1 MPCSSHTPRVL
12 HVVISLQPGGLEKLV
27 VEWTAYRNR
36 SAPGSTAVCCLD
48 SETAGELAVGDGS
61 VFRLD
66 ADRGKFPWDHRA
78 ARRLRNLC
86 RGRDADVHAPF
97 DVVHSHNLAAW
108 QYAALATWRT
118 DVRHIH
124 TEHGSLPYASGFLN
138 RWRIRWMERQ
148 TDGLV
153 AVSEATATEL
163 MCRHGFFRKQLTVI
177 PNGITVHEKKMD
189 HDEEYRRRYRREFN
203 LPDDALVLGSVGRL
217 APIKGYDRLI
227 SVVADVRQRL
237 QQMTNPGADNL
248 YLLLVGDGPERAA
261 LERLAMEYGV
271 SDRIR
276 FAGYRDDARDLFS
289 AMDVFVL
296 PSRGEGL
303 SLALLEA
310 MAAGVPV
317 MATDTGETRNV
328 IADGAAGIILPN
340 ATQSWPQIIAA
351 QLADLNSPATTQRVT
366 AAAERVRNHYMMEAT
381 LAAYERL
388 YYP

>member
-1 MPCSSHTPRVL
+1 MGIGVKRRVL
-12 HVVISLQPGGLEKLV
+12 HVTISLQPGGLEKLV
-27 VEWTAYRNR
+27 AEWTAYRNR

-48 SETAGELAVGDGS
+48 PGTTGELAVGGGS

-66 ADRGKFPWDHRA
+66 ADRGKFPWDPRA
-78 ARRLRNLC
+78 VRRLRKLF
-86 RGRDADVHAPF
+86 RGHDADVQARF

-124 TEHGSLPYASGFLN
+124 TEHGSLAYASGFLN
-138 RWRIRWMERQ
+138 RWRIRWLERQ

-163 MCRHGFFRKQLTVI
+163 MRRHGLLRERLTVI
-177 PNGITVHEKKMD
+177 PNGITVDEKKMD
-189 HDEEYRRRYRREFN
+189 HDEEYRRRYRQEFD
-203 LPDDALVLGSVGRL
+203 LPDDAPVLGSVGRL

-227 SVVADVRQRL
+227 GIFSDVRQRL
-237 QQMTNPGADNL
+237 QQMANPVSEDV

-261 LERLAMEYGV
+261 LERLAREHGAR
-271 SDRIR
+271 DRIR
-276 FAGYRDDARDLFS
+276 FAGHRDDARDLLS

-328 IADGAAGIILPN
+328 LADGAAGIILPD
-340 ATQSWPQIIAA
+340 ATQNWPNIIAA
-351 QLADLNSPATTQRVT
+351 QLAERNSPPTRQRV
-366 AAAERVRNHYMMEAT
+366 AAAAQRVRNHYMMETT
-381 LAAYERL
+381 LEAYEKMYL
-388 YYP
+388 G